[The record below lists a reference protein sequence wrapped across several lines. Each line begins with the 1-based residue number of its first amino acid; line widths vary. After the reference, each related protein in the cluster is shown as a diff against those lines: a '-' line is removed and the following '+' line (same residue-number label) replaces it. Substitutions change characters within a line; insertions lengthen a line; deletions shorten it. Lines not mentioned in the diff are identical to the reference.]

1 MSLSFTH
8 FPAHPFSLPTMLSLS
23 SSNPLIRPSM
33 LFYPVPPFPPRSPH
47 TNHYLPPP
55 LPPLTFPPRFPCRT
69 VENLS
74 FSPSSM
80 AMLLLPSLLPLLLFL
95 LLGVVSPHAPVVVL
109 PLWPPLPLPIKK
121 GKGQLPDET
130 KYEKRETKH
139 ET

>member
-1 MSLSFTH
+1 
-8 FPAHPFSLPTMLSLS
+8 
-23 SSNPLIRPSM
+23 
-33 LFYPVPPFPPRSPH
+33 
-47 TNHYLPPP
+47 
-55 LPPLTFPPRFPCRT
+55 
-69 VENLS
+69 
-74 FSPSSM
+74 M

-95 LLGVVSPHAPVVVL
+95 LLGVVSPHAPVMVL